1 MTNEQLVE
9 LLQMGVDVKKNME
22 SLYQQNKTII
32 TKICKPYA
40 QTEPLEDLLQQSY
53 FGLVEAVRR
62 YDASAG
68 YKFMSYSQYWI
79 EQSIRKYLISSGRL
93 IKIPSYM
100 NNLIF
105 RYRRFL
111 SAYGADHAGLLPSDE
126 EIRQELGIDRK
137 QLNDLKRYVLYNDV
151 RSIDSPIDESAGEN
165 TLQDYIASPDNMEE
179 SVIDE
184 IYRLEMQDAV
194 REAMKI
200 ALTEP
205 EQDTIKAY
213 YWHNETLASIA
224 DHKNI
229 TKERVR
235 QQLAQAQ
242 RKLSRGKAG
251 KILKGYAEIESM
263 RYVGGLSFF
272 KQYGSIVEYEVL
284 RKEEVL
290 HNARTRYENMKKQEQ
305 ERFEKR
311 LAELR
316 AI

>member
-22 SLYQQNKTII
+22 SLYQQNKAII

-111 SAYGADHAGLLPSDE
+111 SVYGADHAGLLPPDE
-126 EIRQELGIDRK
+126 EIRQELGIDR
-137 QLNDLKRYVLYNDV
+137 
-151 RSIDSPIDESAGEN
+151 
-165 TLQDYIASPDNMEE
+165 
-179 SVIDE
+179 
-184 IYRLEMQDAV
+184 
-194 REAMKI
+194 
-200 ALTEP
+200 
-205 EQDTIKAY
+205 
-213 YWHNETLASIA
+213 
-224 DHKNI
+224 
-229 TKERVR
+229 
-235 QQLAQAQ
+235 
-242 RKLSRGKAG
+242 